1 MYRPLSEG
9 IVRAILVPD
18 IATRTSDSHTSAEFI
33 SPALYSTGPTVDSTE
48 APISVTTLTS
58 SSLVK
63 IEELLMR
70 GERRQAYTFA
80 LDQKL
85 WAHAMVIASSIDKEA
100 WKEVVNDFIHTEL
113 ATKEGSRPTFRRESL
128 RAAYSL
134 FSGQGAAAGSFYAAM
149 ISDVL
154 LIFEYSKRIGAH

>member
-1 MYRPLSEG
+1 M
-9 IVRAILVPD
+9 
-18 IATRTSDSHTSAEFI
+18 
-33 SPALYSTGPTVDSTE
+33 SPALYSAGPTINSFE

-58 SSLVK
+58 SALNK
-63 IEELLMR
+63 IEELLVR
-70 GERRQAYTFA
+70 GERRKAYTYA

-113 ATKEGSRPTFRRESL
+113 ASQDDPPHSAAKIPGGNPLKQAPTRREGL

-134 FSGQGAAAGSFYAAM
+134 FSGQGAAAGQCFF
-149 ISDVL
+149 I
-154 LIFEYSKRIGAH
+154 